1 MFERMSRGW
10 RITKQ
15 SFQLIGRDPEML
27 AFPLLAVVVGFF
39 GVVAVTGLAGA
50 LVYTLDPGMFGDMT
64 DHADENPAVQAAGLG
79 YMFAVTFVVTTSS
92 IYANFAV
99 LNTLR
104 VRLDGGDATFMDS
117 VRAANGRLGDIMKWS
132 LVVTTVGLVLHAIE
146 SACERL
152 GGIGSLIARG
162 VAALM
167 GGAWNVVS
175 FMVVPA
181 MVMDG
186 VGPKQGLER
195 SVEALKKSWGEGLT
209 AHVSMGFVSF
219 MACIPFFVMLVL
231 GGGALANAAETG
243 GSMWYGG
250 GLLGL
255 SFVYITVA
263 VLMLSVARVLFSGTL
278 YRFAT
283 TGKIGDEYDDDL
295 VSGAFTPKD

>member
-1 MFERMSRGW
+1 MFERISRGW

-15 SFQLIGRDPEML
+15 SFRLIGKDPEML
-27 AFPLLAVVVGFF
+27 AFPLLGSALATA
-39 GVVAVTGLAGA
+39 GVVAISAAAGGGA
-50 LVYTLDPGMFGDMT
+50 YLLDPALMDKLSQQAGEEPTMSAGMLF
-64 DHADENPAVQAAGLG
+64 
-79 YMFAVTFVVTTSS
+79 YIFAVSFVATASS

-99 LNTLR
+99 LNTMR

-117 VRAANGRLGDIMKWS
+117 VKAANGRLGDIMKWS
-132 LVVTTVGLVLHAIE
+132 LVVTSVGLVLHAIE
-146 SACERL
+146 SACQRL

-162 VAALM
+162 LAALM

-186 VGPKQGLER
+186 VGPKEGLER
-195 SVEALKKSWGEGLT
+195 SVGALKKSWGEGLT
-209 AHVSMGFVSF
+209 AHVSLGFVTIMAMLPFFAMVF
-219 MACIPFFVMLVL
+219 MAV
-231 GGGALANAAETG
+231 GAIAMAGETG

-250 GLLGL
+250 GLLCL
-255 SFVYITVA
+255 SVVYILVTT
-263 VLMLSVARVLFSGTL
+263 LLLSVARVLFSGAL

-295 VSGAFTPKD
+295 VSGAFTPQG